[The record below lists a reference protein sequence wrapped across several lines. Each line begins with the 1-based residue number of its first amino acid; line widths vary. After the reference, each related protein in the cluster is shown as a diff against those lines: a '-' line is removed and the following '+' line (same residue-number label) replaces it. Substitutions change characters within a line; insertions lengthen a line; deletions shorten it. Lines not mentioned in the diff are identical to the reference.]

1 MDPVRRECIGVD
13 DDARASSSGGL
24 GVERGRRRRG
34 RLSAAWKWLLF
45 ACAACALG
53 TTNAGVEMLEPADWG
68 VWPSSQLNQN
78 NLTVTVRGSA
88 FFSTNVSACRVGDFV
103 VPLAH
108 VSSGEVRCTVAPSLR
123 LRKGFSYVEVS
134 MNGLDFTSDRITFNL
149 HEPVKLEQVF
159 PYGWDK
165 GGGGVLR
172 LSGLNF
178 APGSSKCAFGAGGTG
193 TVAAV
198 SDLAPSEVVS
208 SAFMKCETPAFS
220 SLGMTDVSVRSWSD
234 SGSLSGSRAFEVWQE
249 PTTIEIAATWNMSHA
264 AQGGVAIVLRGFGNE
279 ELVEPTNMFG
289 YSCHFGTITVSAVMD
304 TLTVN
309 RTVTCKSPA
318 LHHTNSTVDLWIGPN
333 IDSFK
338 PSTSVTFTYPDIE
351 SESVEVPGDETTVVY
366 TGSEIAVVPTYV
378 LAPGGSVISV
388 TGTSLSTASSCR
400 VGTDTT
406 AIVRFISSSYIQ
418 CEISPGSEGGA
429 YLFTSGDSSVHSTNI
444 HFVPVMELSS
454 TAPVYGGLEGG
465 TSVQLT
471 GSNFEHSS
479 DLACLFGSVSVLA
492 THYSTTQIDCVS
504 PAHAKAVVSM
514 GVGRRDLASHSFIS
528 ETSYVY
534 NSSNMLAAVMPSV
547 VRNVGSTSLTLV
559 WSQLY
564 AESTG
569 CRVDGILLDPCTVT
583 GSTSPGFVEVF
594 SYTFATDTFVSEPAE
609 FAYYVSPVV
618 SGSIPVVIQN
628 FIPTVVYMLGSDFVN
643 EANVLCAFD
652 DTAVDATFV
661 SSALVKCT
669 SHLVGT
675 LGNKDAQVG
684 FGSASAEGVWSRTE
698 MSLSAVDILNM
709 TSISPTRGVLTGG
722 TVITVTGEGFEGVG
736 SVYCRVG
743 TISYIQSRVIRDEV
757 VECTSPTYFDATVDV
772 QVHILGNVYAN
783 TAQSFVY
790 TSGVELVAVLPP
802 ASPLG
807 GNSDILIFGLDGE
820 AGESYNCVIG
830 GSVVASTF
838 ARFGELPCVSPAS
851 SEGFTA
857 VGIGAIIDDMFD
869 QQVIE
874 YVRSPIMRSI
884 YPFNGPTSGGTLIHI
899 VGEHLRDSAHLSLE
913 STVSSSH
920 FLSSALVVS
929 ELPASTAAVHNARV
943 SMNGKLVSHAL
954 TFTSRD
960 AITLSNLSLVGIA
973 DSGGSVIDVTG
984 SNMPNDL
991 SLLCSFGSI
1000 QVSAQWSS
1008 STAATCVSPS
1018 HMVDTSTEFRVHA
1031 DRFASATSIVV
1042 FYVSESAITDALPAS
1057 LSAAELPTQVTIYG
1071 EWLASASC
1079 DGVALPLNTSWAS
1092 SFSCTI
1098 DPVSV
1103 VGYASV
1109 SVISRGL
1116 TTSIAYMIK
1125 ETPYLMSVSPPGASD
1140 LPGEIFTVSTRHMIG
1155 DDEQFHCLYDSTDAV
1170 EPEIVSSALI
1180 RCESIATA
1188 KLSTSFT
1195 IEGGNGVIALS
1206 RQAAP
1211 VATSISP
1218 STSGDIGGT
1227 LISISGTS
1235 IPIIDA
1241 SAVCSFGTIGPVTPQ
1256 STTSLMV
1263 RCMSPASVADETV
1276 PVCVS
1281 VYGVLSPSRSCANAS
1296 ITFIAPVDAPLV
1308 LDHGVSSKDGGYFYL
1323 WRSAASYARISV
1335 LSTVDLGLETAT
1347 VSSTL
1352 ASVYISPRAAGG
1364 FTPVST
1370 IPEIGGL
1377 SFDQLMV
1384 QPTPL
1389 ILGANPKFFTDAGGS
1404 QVWVSGYDLGSEQLR
1419 VSVDD
1424 DTTAFIIVS
1433 SALMV
1438 IEVPDHALG
1447 RSFLKAGLG
1456 SRTDSNGIGI
1466 GPFSSVGLDYV
1477 VGISLT
1483 KISPTLGPDA
1493 GTSPKVSIIGAGF
1506 SDGSPLGC
1514 KFGTIGPTSVLYV
1527 HEREIK
1533 CAAPGHALGE
1543 VPVQISTNGRDYTS
1557 GLTYTYVYAPSHF
1570 DSISPAIWPTLVPS
1584 TTTLYGKGMDSQMEN
1599 LCGPFNTSTRG
1610 LSTDTSTVCSWVAT
1624 TVAGFVQVGYHTTEA
1639 YVKYNPDQTQFEYYE
1654 PLTMTNVEPFEG
1666 PVDGGTVLFMSGSNF
1681 RNDDGNV
1688 MFGTVTVMSHF
1699 VSSSLRIIESP
1710 MFSTTGLQTLYAS
1723 TQKTALT
1730 AFSAVDELS
1739 LSSVSPAL
1747 STIDGGQDL
1756 VVIGDNFS
1764 APAAVWCRAGAI
1776 GPLLA
1781 YPTDAKSLRC
1791 TSPAHMKESGV
1802 HLQVSM
1808 NKRDWRYELTP
1819 SLTDPSAAAGSSY
1832 DSILTIDYV
1841 LPAKIWRV
1849 LPSAGH
1855 VTDSS
1860 ASIEAFYDVPYPVQG
1875 ATARGCFNGRD
1886 VSTSSDTSGLYS
1898 ILCTLGQDAFIQG
1911 MHAIITSGP
1920 DAANTSFTGIF
1931 QYSTAP
1937 TIDAF
1942 EPEVIHTGGGTLVSI
1957 FLADAIESGI
1967 ACMFSTWTQNSFSGR
1982 VVVDAHFISSSFI
1995 VCESPYAA
2003 PLTRVGLSA
2012 GLHGTTPENA
2022 RVELESISR
2031 PLITH
2036 VDPNNLFLDGGTA
2049 IGITG
2054 TDFGLQVQDLYGSV
2068 GTISPLSLRWL
2079 TADKVEAISPATY
2092 SGDKAVLLSHHLSAR
2107 SEVYGTLMTF
2117 FKPFEPSPLIPDVVP
2132 ARANA
2137 FVRLHAFIGFLQSS
2151 VPSCNPADPKF
2162 TLCQEAINIGAI
2174 FTKTQPPNFAILEI
2188 PDTQLTVNVPQLAY
2202 VESSSPTAVQ
2212 PSISVTGGGTVAVV
2226 AGSNFVDGMTF
2237 VRVGD
2242 VAHAIPHAS
2251 HSFVSS
2257 TLIRFEVP
2265 AGVNARRDSVYTSDA
2280 FADSESWV
2288 NSGDYT
2294 TFYNLPTLVASS
2306 QPLVF
2311 VESGG
2316 AQVEIRGTGFQA
2328 NRDLYCKFGEVHI
2341 KATYLSSISL
2351 ECISPAMQVTSFP
2364 VRVSNN
2370 MLDYSR
2376 YVNVAANAGSDDD
2389 VSVHVVG
2396 DFVNAVDTV
2405 NGEYGPTTGGTLF
2418 SVSFSSTPPA
2428 VISCKFASRLG
2439 TGFISDFPA
2448 NTAKCVTPPSDA
2460 GFVPVLL
2467 ASSLSA
2473 GALYSS
2479 TATQFEFLA
2488 APEIDMVFPE
2498 MGFLGGGTLLNVHG
2512 DNLIQSLS
2520 VAAHGSPLMPGT
2532 LIEGL
2537 SCRFGG
2543 IYTVAAVHV
2552 SSTIM
2557 RCETPAFA
2565 TSLVEVPLVID
2576 LSVNALDWVGS
2587 QIAFEPIADAMI
2599 SYLSPLAGSRAGGT
2613 TVTIAGGYFTPN
2625 APVWCKFGATGP
2637 IHALFNGDGSVRCM
2651 SPAKYQGDIP
2661 VAISRGNA
2669 NDFAFT
2675 TSTIFKM

>member
-13 DDARASSSGGL
+13 DDARTSSSGGL

-88 FFSTNVSACRVGDFV
+88 FFSTNLSACRVGDFV

-108 VSSGEVRCTVAPSLR
+108 VSSEEVRCTVAPSLR

-264 AQGGVAIVLRGFGNE
+264 AQGGVAIVLQGFGNE

-338 PSTSVTFTYPDIE
+338 PNTSVTFTYPDIE

-913 STVSSSH
+913 STISSSH

-1000 QVSAQWSS
+1000 QVSAQWSL

-1042 FYVSESAITDALPAS
+1042 FYVSESAITDALPPS

-1103 VGYASV
+1103 GYASV

-1125 ETPYLMSVSPPGASD
+1125 ETPSLMSVSPPGASD

-1155 DDEQFHCLYDSTDAV
+1155 DGEQFHCLYDSTDAV

-1263 RCMSPASVADETV
+1263 RCMSPAGVADETV

-1335 LSTVDLGLETAT
+1335 LSTVDLGLGTAT

-1424 DTTAFIIVS
+1424 ETTAFIIVS

-1493 GTSPKVSIIGAGF
+1493 GTSPKVSITGAGF

-1570 DSISPAIWPTLVPS
+1570 DSISPAIWPTHVPS

-1654 PLTMTNVEPFEG
+1654 PLTVTNLEPFEG

-1688 MFGTVTVMSHF
+1688 MFGTVTVVSHF
-1699 VSSSLRIIESP
+1699 VSSSLRIIVSP

-1982 VVVDAHFISSSFI
+1982 VVVDAHFISSSLI

-2003 PLTRVGLSA
+2003 PLTKVGLSA

-2022 RVELESISR
+2022 RVELESVSR

-2137 FVRLHAFIGFLQSS
+2137 FVRLHALIGFLQSS

-2162 TLCQEAINIGAI
+2162 SLCQEAINIGAI

-2265 AGVNARRDSVYTSDA
+2265 AGVNARRDSVYTSNA

-2316 AQVEIRGTGFQA
+2316 AQVEIQGTGFQA

-2557 RCETPAFA
+2557 RCESPAFA